1 MKIPSADIP
10 QADILDEVV
19 NTIRAVS
26 DGARSYGDVAR
37 NIHKVERQ
45 GRYYRRAGEI
55 LGFLRNEHRH
65 NRVTLTDMGQRFIN
79 NPREREQ
86 LLASAVLNSRV
97 FQRIVPF
104 LEAAGND
111 GVSRNDLERFIVNVT
126 EPVGKTMVSRRL
138 STITN
143 WMKRIS
149 MLQEDGSR
157 YTLSRK
163 LPSGIEIVHYEAI
176 DEPLS
181 PTKYDLAEYKSVAER
196 ARNAQGYIATQI
208 DAAALERADL
218 THQMLINCVASRIR
232 SIGAIPKQNRYI
244 DLSATINNIHY
255 FFEMKSTT
263 DTNAHSQIRKAI
275 SQLYEYRY
283 IQQAPDARLV
293 VVIENPVLK
302 DKRWLIDYVVNDRQL
317 LIAWDG
323 DRTNLHCPERLR
335 DEMSFLV
342 QA

>member
-19 NTIRAVS
+19 NTILAVS
-26 DGARSYGDVAR
+26 KGARSYGDIAR
-37 NIHKVERQ
+37 DIHKVERQ

-65 NRVTLTDMGQRFIN
+65 NRVTLTDTGQRFIN

-86 LLASAVLNSRV
+86 LLANAVLSSRV
-97 FQRIVPF
+97 FQRIIPF

-111 GVSRNDLERFIVNVT
+111 GASREDLERFIVDVT
-126 EPVGKTMVSRRL
+126 EPVGKTMISRRL

-149 MLQEDGSR
+149 MLHEDGSR
-157 YTLSRK
+157 YTLSRE
-163 LPSGIEIVHYEAI
+163 LPQGVEILHYDAV
-176 DEPLS
+176 DEPLF
-181 PTKYDLAEYKSVAER
+181 PTQYDLAEYTSVAKR
-196 ARNAQGYIATQI
+196 ARNAQGYINSQT
-208 DAAALERADL
+208 DAAVLERANL
-218 THQMLINCVASRIR
+218 SHQMLTDCVASRIR
-232 SIGAIPKQNRYI
+232 SAGAIPKQSRLI
-244 DLSATINNIHY
+244 DLSATINDSHY
-255 FFEMKSTT
+255 LFEMKSTT
-263 DTNAHSQIRKAI
+263 NDNVRSQVRKAI

-283 IQQAPDARLV
+283 IQKAPEARLV
-293 VVIENPVLK
+293 VVIENPIPK
-302 DKRWLIDYVVNDRQL
+302 DEQWLIDYVVNDRQL

-335 DEMSFLV
+335 GELSFLV
-342 QA
+342 QP